1 MPPVGAASSSCLVW
15 EVSELGERLLTML
28 FPHLAGLRVH
38 RMEDAGDAVVI
49 SASCRATSACCPR
62 CGTPSSR
69 VHGGYARMVADGAA
83 GGRPVLIALSV
94 RRFRCLHPSCPQA
107 TFAEQAGGV
116 SARYRRRSVP
126 LARMLAGFGLE
137 LAGRAAAR
145 LSGTLGIAVHPSTVL
160 RLVMA
165 LPDPVLTSAP
175 EVTGVDDFA
184 LRKGYVYGTVVVDMR
199 TGDVIDLL
207 PDREAATLEAWLTA
221 HPGAA
226 VICRDRAGNYAEGAR
241 AGAPDAVQV
250 ADRWHLWHNLAE
262 YAEKTVA
269 GHRGCRKNLP
279 ASDDADGGTDAPG
292 TADGPVQEPPGQAGS
307 AQVTPDGSLD
317 ACGRE
322 RRLVTR
328 TRERYAEIRG
338 RVDAGESLSA
348 ISRVTGL
355 DRKTVQRFARAGSA
369 GELLGKA
376 TSRESKLDKFTPY
389 LASAV
394 ERRRHRRR
402 RAPRR
407 TATAR
412 LGRQRADRPPLRP
425 AIPAGARRARAGP
438 AVPKTR
444 QITRWLLTRPDHLQP
459 DEQAQL
465 EAVRARCPHIDALAG
480 HVTAFAEMM
489 TARTGSR
496 DLEGWLA
503 AVEADDQSGLRSFAT
518 GIRNDMPAV
527 INGLTLHWNSGRV
540 EGTVNKIKMIKR
552 QMYGRAGFDLL
563 RKRVTLHPALPDHKI
578 RGRARFQ
585 GRTDAECTH
594 AVMALSSR
602 PPGSALP
609 SAQRRPGAPRSARG
623 CTCR

>member
-94 RRFRCLHPSCPQA
+94 RRFRCLQPSCPQA

-184 LRKGYVYGTVVVDMR
+184 LRKGHVYGTVVVDMR

-269 GHRGCRKNLP
+269 GHRGCLKNLP

-389 LASAV
+389 LHQRWNEGVTDAAALHAELQQRGWAGSEQTV
-394 ERRRHRRR
+394 RRY
-402 RAPRR
+402 
-407 TATAR
+407 
-412 LGRQRADRPPLRP
+412 LRP
-425 AIPAGARRARAGP
+425 FRQALAAPGPAP

-444 QITRWLLTRPDHLQP
+444 QITRWLLTRPDHLQA

-480 HVTAFAEMM
+480 HVSAFAEMM

-518 GIRNDMPAV
+518 GIRNDMQAV

-578 RGRARFQ
+578 RGRANY
-585 GRTDAECTH
+585 C
-594 AVMALSSR
+594 V
-602 PPGSALP
+602 
-609 SAQRRPGAPRSARG
+609 RG
-623 CTCR
+623 GT